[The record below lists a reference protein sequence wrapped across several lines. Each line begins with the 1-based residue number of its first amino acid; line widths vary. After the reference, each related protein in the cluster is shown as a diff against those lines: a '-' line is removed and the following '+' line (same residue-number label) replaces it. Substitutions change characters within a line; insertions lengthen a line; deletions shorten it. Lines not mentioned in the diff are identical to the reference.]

1 MRRLITVAFV
11 FGCLTLSGRPSVAQD
26 QPPPLPST
34 PFVAPALRA
43 QHQPLSADQERELQ
57 QWVQDKAAWDH
68 QQKRW
73 QNGPAHNNYGK
84 IVQRKSEPAP
94 PAWLGL
100 YCTSVVVTRS
110 DAHAPTIE
118 RACAMLRQLSV
129 DPQAEAIRQRTAT
142 VRVDQEKVH
151 KTSFFSRVHLDGLWS
166 TTSTDLR
173 YYGLVGSHIS
183 LVDVGRVQFFGPPG
197 ILLLRMPDVAGTH
210 QIRVGY
216 TWGLSV
222 RLVDLKLF
230 GTQKNTT
237 LFLSIAKCW
246 TMGNAADQL
255 NPGGFDIAGF
265 SIAPR
270 KQKH

>member
-11 FGCLTLSGRPSVAQD
+11 FGCLTLSGRPSAAQD

-34 PFVAPALRA
+34 PFVVPALRA

-84 IVQRKSEPAP
+84 IVQRKSEPEP
-94 PAWLGL
+94 PAWLGRVL
-100 YCTSVVVTRS
+100 HDGGRDPDRCARPDDRTSVRRCCDSSQSIPRRKPFDSAPRPSASTRRKCNKS
-110 DAHAPTIE
+110 
-118 RACAMLRQLSV
+118 
-129 DPQAEAIRQRTAT
+129 
-142 VRVDQEKVH
+142 
-151 KTSFFSRVHLDGLWS
+151 SFFSRVHLDGLWS

-173 YYGLVGSHIS
+173 DYGLVGSHIS

-197 ILLLRMPDVAGTH
+197 ILLLRMPDVAGSH

-230 GTQKNTT
+230 GRKRTRRC
-237 LFLSIAKCW
+237 SSAS
-246 TMGNAADQL
+246 
-255 NPGGFDIAGF
+255 PSAGRWGARPI
-265 SIAPR
+265 S
-270 KQKH
+270 